1 MDTLAGLLVF
11 AALFLSPPL
20 LYVLSLG
27 LWRRLSLAARRRLG
41 YALHVF
47 ACV

>member
-1 MDTLAGLLVF
+1 MSTVSDLLVF

-20 LYVLSLG
+20 LYVPSLG

>member
-1 MDTLAGLLVF
+1 MGTLSDLLIF
-11 AALFLSPPL
+11 TALFLSPPL
-20 LYVLSLG
+20 LYVLSIT
-27 LWRRLSLAARRRLG
+27 LWRRLSPAARQRLG